1 MKMEY
6 VHTIITFLGGIG
18 MFLYGMSVMAEG
30 IQKSAGDKMKNF
42 LRIITSNRILAVLVG
57 AGITAIIQSSAAT
70 TVMVVG
76 FVNAGIMNLS
86 QAIGVIMGANIGT
99 TATSWLVSMSEW
111 GSFLKPDA
119 IAPVFVGV
127 SAFVILIS
135 KNEKKK
141 NIASILFGFGIL
153 FIGLSTMSGAITV
166 YQDSPIFVKVFKTF
180 GSNPILGILAGTV
193 VTAII
198 QSSSASVGILQTMAM
213 NGFVTWNSAIYIT
226 LGQNIGTCITALLS
240 SAGTHKTA
248 KRAAI
253 MHLLFNVIGACIF
266 GVAMMII
273 FKLNPVFASSTISSV
288 DISVFHTIFN
298 VTCTIVLLPF
308 GDLIVKLSGLLI
320 RTSETDDDDNDVVIA
335 KRHLDK
341 RILETPSFA
350 IEEASIEV
358 VHMGEV
364 AYETAKL
371 AFDAIIARDVE
382 KAERVYAKENS
393 IDEMTDL
400 ISEYLVKI
408 SSLPLNEEQHNTVT
422 NLFYTVSNFER
433 MGDHSENIAEL
444 CKYMVDNNITFSEP
458 AVKELEGIMEIVTN
472 SFVYAI
478 RSRRDL
484 SADSARRAKEYEELV
499 DKIEDDL
506 RKKHMKRLANEL
518 CKPTSGVVFLNI
530 LTNLERIS
538 DHADNVAGYVLDE
551 LQ

>member
-119 IAPVFVGV
+119 IAPIFVGV
-127 SAFVILIS
+127 SAFIILIS
-135 KNEKKK
+135 KNEKRK
-141 NIASILFGFGIL
+141 NFASILFGFGIL

-180 GSNPILGILAGTV
+180 GANPVLGILAGTI

-213 NGFVTWNSAIYIT
+213 NGFVTWNSAIFIT

-253 MHLLFNVIGACIF
+253 MHLLFNVLGAGLFCII
-266 GVAMMII
+266 MTII
-273 FKLNPVFASSTISSV
+273 FKLNPAFAQSSITSV
-288 DISVFHTIFN
+288 DISIFHTIFN

-308 GDLIVKLSGLLI
+308 GDYIVKLSGLLI
-320 RTSETDDDDNDVVIA
+320 RSSETDSDENDVIIA

-371 AFDAIIARDVE
+371 AFDAIIERDLE
-382 KAERVYAKENS
+382 KAEQVYTKENS

-400 ISEYLVKI
+400 VSDYLVKI
-408 SSLPLNEEQHNTVT
+408 SSLPLNEEQHNVVT

-444 CKYMVDNNITFSEP
+444 CKYMIENNIEFSEP

-478 RSRRDL
+478 RARRDL
-484 SADSARRAKEYEELV
+484 SEDSAKRAKEYEDLV

-518 CKPTSGVVFLNI
+518 CKPTSGVVFLDI
-530 LTNLERIS
+530 LSNLERIS

-551 LQ
+551 L